1 MYLVIVPRIAN
12 SKAMFDSK
20 KFEGKCKEKKITRK
34 KQKKNKIKIKIDKL
48 FLFAILNLNYLF

>member
-20 KFEGKCKEKKITRK
+20 KFEGKCKEKKMEKKSWRK
-34 KQKKNKIKIKIDKL
+34 EKRK
-48 FLFAILNLNYLF
+48 